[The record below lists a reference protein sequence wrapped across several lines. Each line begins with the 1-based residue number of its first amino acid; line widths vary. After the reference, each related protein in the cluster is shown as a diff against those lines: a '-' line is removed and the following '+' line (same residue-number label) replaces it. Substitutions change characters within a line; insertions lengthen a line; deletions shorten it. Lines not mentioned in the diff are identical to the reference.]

1 MVQTGGAGV
10 EQSRPRVGGW
20 GWAVVLLG
28 WIGGLLGYLSLR
40 EHDQR
45 RANHVLKWG
54 FFFTL
59 FYAAGVVLL
68 VMALAF
74 FVSDGDDSDTS
85 ASGSGSSD
93 TSAAGVDEA
102 SSGAG
107 PAVVEP
113 PEPGATIT
121 GETPCPPAEGAER
134 TTEFAE
140 APPTC
145 IDPDATYTATF
156 VTNLGDIRVE
166 LDAAEVPG
174 AVNSFV
180 VLARYGYYD
189 DTAIFRTDPSIGIVQ
204 GGAPLTNSPSDPGPG
219 YTIPDEGDD
228 FTYEPGQLV
237 MARSQGPDSTGAQY
251 FFTVTDE
258 AGLLD
263 SQGNY
268 IVLGETDDDGLA
280 VLEEV
285 LALNVDDPGSPL
297 GGGPV
302 EPVVVEEVVI
312 DGP

>member
-1 MVQTGGAGV
+1 MVQTGGASV
-10 EQSRPRVGGW
+10 EQGPPRVGGW

-28 WIGGLLGYLSLR
+28 WLGGLIGYLSLR
-40 EHDQR
+40 PSEPR
-45 RANHVLKWG
+45 RAVHVLKWG
-54 FFFTL
+54 VIFSVIYL
-59 FYAAGVVLL
+59 AASVLL
-68 VMALAF
+68 VMLVAVVA
-74 FVSDGDDSDTS
+74 SDDDSS
-85 ASGSGSSD
+85 SGSGD
-93 TSAAGVDEA
+93 TPAASTDDGASASA
-102 SSGAG
+102 

-113 PEPGATIT
+113 PGPGATIT

-145 IDPDATYTATF
+145 IEPDATYTATF
-156 VTNLGDIRVE
+156 VTDLGDISVE
-166 LDAAEVPG
+166 LDASDVPG
-174 AVNSFV
+174 AVNNLV

-228 FTYEPGQLV
+228 FTYGPGQLV

-251 FFTVTDE
+251 FFTVTD
-258 AGLLD
+258 AASLLD

-280 VLEEV
+280 VLEQV

-297 GGGPV
+297 GGGPA
-302 EPVVVEEVVI
+302 EPVVVQEVVI